1 MTGDQTHNEAL
12 DEASEDIV
20 EVYGALDEPSHSN
33 LSNERQQKFAPWHH
47 PVKQIVR
54 QRQWAALAKKLLDD
68 WQHKKTT
75 LRYFTLPGKDLF
87 DIKILSEICAPQ
99 GVSIEYF
106 GFNSMSATQ
115 QAHTENSEAGAEHV
129 MGAAA
134 WAAVESTLRQAG
146 CTTSDSVINPD
157 RLEDIAVDH
166 SHASAKL
173 RQRQHF
179 DIINV
184 DVCDHLAYAPV
195 GRERTTFDA
204 LNALLHHQMGAK
216 TPWLLYLTTRA
227 DCTLLGT
234 PGIHFQKA
242 ISDNLNVPGSAFG
255 AALAEC
261 LDANLSKIGSEL
273 NAAWSAQDMKF
284 LKLYTVGLGKF
295 LLQFF
300 CGQPNLPAN
309 VELASAY
316 AYRVYED
323 EPDMLA
329 LAFRITPEPPRVFP
343 PSVGGAAIIPSLEPV
358 RAVRVAERAK
368 RMWDIDAALDD
379 RQVRSEAVQGMQ
391 QLLEGANY
399 SIAEWREWLK
409 SLEKRPLMI

>member
-1 MTGDQTHNEAL
+1 MTADQNIEAF
-12 DEASEDIV
+12 DEASEDIL
-20 EVYGALDEPSHSN
+20 EVYGSPDESTPST
-33 LSNERQQKFAPWHH
+33 LSDERFQAFAPWHH

-54 QRQWAALAKKLLDD
+54 QRQWAALAKKLLIDRK
-68 WQHKKTT
+68 HKNTT

-87 DIKILSEICAPQ
+87 DIKVLSEVCAPL
-99 GVSIEYF
+99 GVAIEYF
-106 GFNSMSATQ
+106 GFNSMSSPPRGEGITA
-115 QAHTENSEAGAEHV
+115 EVGAEHTN
-129 MGAAA
+129 GAAA
-134 WAAVESTLRQAG
+134 WAAVESALRQAG
-146 CTTSDSVINPD
+146 RTTSDSVINPD

-173 RQRQHF
+173 RLRPHF
-179 DIINV
+179 DIINI
-184 DVCDHLAYAPV
+184 DVCDHLAYAPL

-204 LNALLHHQMGAK
+204 LNALLQHQMGAK

-227 DCTLLGT
+227 DASLLGT
-234 PGIHFQKA
+234 PGIFFQKA
-242 ISDNLNVPGSAFG
+242 ISDNLNVAGSGFG

-261 LDANLSKIGSEL
+261 LDANQSKIGSEL

-300 CGQPNLPAN
+300 CGQPNLPAD

-329 LAFRITPEPPRVFP
+329 LAFRITPELPRVFP

-368 RMWDIDAALDD
+368 KLWDIDLALDT
-379 RQVRSEAVQGMQ
+379 QEVRLEAIQGMQ

-399 SIAEWREWLK
+399 SIEEWKGWLK
-409 SLEKRPLMI
+409 NLEKRPFVV

>member
-1 MTGDQTHNEAL
+1 MTHDQNSEAL
-12 DEASEDIV
+12 DEASEDII
-20 EVYGALDEPSHSN
+20 EVYGTPDETTPST
-33 LSNERQQKFAPWHH
+33 LFDERLQKFAPWHH

-54 QRQWAALAKKLLDD
+54 QRQWVALAKKLLEDR
-68 WQHKKTT
+68 QINNNT

-87 DIKILSEICAPQ
+87 DIKALSEVCAPL

-106 GFNSMSATQ
+106 GFNSMSPPPRS
-115 QAHTENSEAGAEHV
+115 TEGTSEAEVAHV
-129 MGAAA
+129 NGAAA
-134 WAAVESTLRQAG
+134 WAAVESVLRQSG
-146 CTTSDSVINPD
+146 RTTSNSVINPD

-173 RQRQHF
+173 RLRPYF

-184 DVCDHLAYAPV
+184 DVCDHLAYAPI

-204 LNALLHHQMGAK
+204 LNALLQHQMGAK
-216 TPWLLYLTTRA
+216 SPWLLYLTTRA
-227 DCTLLGT
+227 DCTLLGA
-234 PGIHFQKA
+234 PGLAFQKA
-242 ISDNLNVPGSAFG
+242 ISENLNVAGSGFG
-255 AALAEC
+255 TVLAEC
-261 LDANLSKIGSEL
+261 LEANQSKIVSEL
-273 NAAWSAQDMKF
+273 NAAWNTQDTKF
-284 LKLYTVGLGKF
+284 LKLFTVGLGKF

-329 LAFRITPEPPRVFP
+329 LAFRITPETPRVFP
-343 PSVGGAAIIPSLEPV
+343 PSAGGATIIPSLEPA

-368 RMWDIDAALDD
+368 KLWDIDSALNDEQI
-379 RQVRSEAVQGMQ
+379 RLEAVRGMQ

-399 SIAEWREWLK
+399 NIAEWKEWLSK
-409 SLEKRPLMI
+409 LEKRPFIV